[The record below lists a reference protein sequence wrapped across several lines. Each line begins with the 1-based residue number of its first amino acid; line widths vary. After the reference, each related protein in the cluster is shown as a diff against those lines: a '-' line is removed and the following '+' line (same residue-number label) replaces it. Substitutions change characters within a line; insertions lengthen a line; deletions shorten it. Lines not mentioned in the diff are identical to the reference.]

1 MSLLAVSDIFPPG
14 SPSPCKAGRKTAS
27 DFSRNDTAEPCPGQE
42 ERSSDMIR
50 RSLSASLHHDS
61 FAGLQRSFNPNIA
74 LLLPRGQRLDDLP
87 KALPCAGGLEK
98 EERRASGRL
107 AAFCLAGFVLTSPHT
122 GSHHHPLHHG
132 HPSTQL
138 IPASS
143 GRSDSHPV
151 GIEEHIILKRK
162 KTKNFTMLHIRW
174 H

>member
-1 MSLLAVSDIFPPG
+1 MAVSDIFPPG

-42 ERSSDMIR
+42 ERSSDMINAHCQQIFITIL
-50 RSLSASLHHDS
+50 SLGYR
-61 FAGLQRSFNPNIA
+61 GLSTQILRCSCPVGRGWTTSQRHCPVQES
-74 LLLPRGQRLDDLP
+74 R
-87 KALPCAGGLEK
+87 KGGAP
-98 EERRASGRL
+98 ASGRL
-107 AAFCLAGFVLTSPHT
+107 AASCLAGFVLTSPHV

-138 IPASS
+138 IPVSS

-151 GIEEHIILKRK
+151 GIAEHIIPKRK
-162 KTKNFTMLHIRW
+162 KTNNFTMLHIRW

>member
-1 MSLLAVSDIFPPG
+1 MAVSDIFPPG

-42 ERSSDMIR
+42 ERFSDMIR
-50 RSLSASLHHDS
+50 RSLSANLHHDS
-61 FAGLQRSFNPNIA
+61 FAGLQRAFNPNIA
-74 LLLPRGQRLDDLP
+74 LLLPRGQRLNEGI
-87 KALPCAGGLEK
+87 ALCRRSRKGG
-98 EERRASGRL
+98 APTSGRL
-107 AAFCLAGFVLTSPHT
+107 AASCLAGFVLTSPHV

-138 IPASS
+138 IPVSS
-143 GRSDSHPV
+143 TRSDSHSV
-151 GIEEHIILKRK
+151 GIAEHIILKRK